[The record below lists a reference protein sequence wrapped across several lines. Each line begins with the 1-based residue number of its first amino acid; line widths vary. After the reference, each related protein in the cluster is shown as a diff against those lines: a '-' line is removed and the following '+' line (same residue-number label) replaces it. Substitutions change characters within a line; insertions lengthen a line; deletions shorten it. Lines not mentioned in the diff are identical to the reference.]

1 MRITKHFRNFFLLN
15 LLLVLAFALFF
26 IGKGQTVFAQE
37 SEDVLK
43 NVYVS
48 EVNFFGSPDI
58 NDDKC
63 RKDGN
68 FEAQNQCSFDKW
80 IEFYN
85 PNSVEVDF
93 TGYNIYFQPYKN
105 QGEINRIEQSSLD
118 NFKIPA
124 QSYKIIYDS
133 RNTLKSLVSSP
144 DLPSAPLGWLHQ
156 ISRQESA
163 TKYINI
169 GFFIGKSIDSKPAL
183 DFSLPDQTT
192 SKKEGLFQALE
203 FCSRDSMPRNSS
215 NLYLSNSDK
224 NIKYFAS
231 PGSGNDCSN
240 LISELPS
247 QNPPQVETAPQPIPE
262 QVAKPAPVV
271 DAVESEVIQTV
282 PKTELA
288 PIPVAEKSVEIV
300 KVADKLS
307 EPILVNSSS
316 LVPQKALV
324 LVLNS
329 NFQSSSQ
336 TVLSSKLSQ
345 KTAEIINPKKNSLL
359 QNSSLLFFNSNLSF
373 KNQQQQFQTAL
384 SSDSRQNYENFK
396 IKKIDSTIS
405 NLNSN
410 QFAKSNLSYKNSQ
423 LFFVNIALF
432 LWFCKDLFKYIIRNT
447 KNIKDIFALQLIV

>member
-1 MRITKHFRNFFLLN
+1 MRITKYFKNFLLLN
-15 LLLVLAFALFF
+15 LLLVLALALFF

-58 NDDKC
+58 DDNKC

-93 TGYNIYFQPYKN
+93 TGYNIYFQPYQN
-105 QGEINRIEQSSLD
+105 QGEINRIERSSLD

-133 RNTLKSLVSSP
+133 RSSLKSIVS
-144 DLPSAPLGWLHQ
+144 DFNLTALPVGWVHQ
-156 ISRQESA
+156 ISRQELA
-163 TKYINI
+163 NQYTNI
-169 GFFIGKSIDSKPAL
+169 GFFISKNIDSKPVL

-192 SKKEGLFQALE
+192 SKKEGLFQNLE
-203 FCSRDSMPRNSS
+203 FCSRDSMAQNSS

-231 PGSGNDCSN
+231 PGSGNDCSY

-247 QNPPQVETAPQPIPE
+247 QNPPQVEIAPEPIPE
-262 QVAKPAPVV
+262 QIAKPAP
-271 DAVESEVIQTV
+271 VESEVIQTV

-288 PIPVAEKSVEIV
+288 PLPVAEKSLETA
-300 KVADKLS
+300 KVVDTISK
-307 EPILVNSSS
+307 PVLVNSST
-316 LVPQKALV
+316 LVPQKAFI
-324 LVLNS
+324 LNP
-329 NFQSSSQ
+329 NFEISSK
-336 TVLSSKLSQ
+336 TALSSKSTQ
-345 KTAEIINPKKNSLL
+345 KTSEIINPKKITSL
-359 QNSSLLFFNSNLSF
+359 QNSSSLLFNPNLSF
-373 KNQQQQFQTAL
+373 ENKQQQFQTAL
-384 SSDSRQNYENFK
+384 TSNSQQNYENFK

-405 NLNSN
+405 NLNLN
-410 QFAKSNLSYKNSQ
+410 QATKSNLSYKNSQ
-423 LFFVNIALF
+423 LFLVNIALF
-432 LWFCKDLFKYIIRNT
+432 LWFCRDLFKYIIRNT
-447 KNIKDIFALQLIV
+447 KKFTDIFALQFSTV